1 MIASLAA
8 QQDTRRDGRS
18 TRGGPAHG
26 GCKPMYRGP
35 YGIVGLIAAIILI
48 LLLLELLGVINV
60 F

>member
-1 MIASLAA
+1 MATIAA
-8 QQDTRRDGRS
+8 QRDTRRDGRS
-18 TRGGPAHG
+18 TGGGPAHG

-48 LLLLELLGVINV
+48 LLLLQLLGVINV